1 VPEYKK
7 FLLIGA
13 ALAALGVLLGAF
25 AAHGLEKAI
34 SDLRML
40 DRFETAVRYQFYHA
54 LGLILVFLLA
64 KQGLASRLLQWSGR
78 SMIAGI
84 LLFSGSLY
92 IYVLSGTK
100 WVVILTPIG
109 GVFFIAAWVLL
120 FIAAWKHAS

>member
-1 VPEYKK
+1 MPEYKK
-7 FLLIGA
+7 FLLIGT
-13 ALAALGVLLGAF
+13 ALAALGMLLGAF
-25 AAHGLEKAI
+25 AAHGLEKAVT
-34 SDLRML
+34 DLRML

-92 IYVLSGTK
+92 IYVLSGTQ
-100 WVVILTPIG
+100 WVVIFTPIG
-109 GVFFIAAWVLL
+109 GVLFITAWILL
-120 FIAAWKHAS
+120 FIAAWKHTS

>member
-1 VPEYKK
+1 MPEYKK

-100 WVVILTPIG
+100 WVVMFTPIG
-109 GVFFIAAWVLL
+109 GVFLITAWVLL

>member
-1 VPEYKK
+1 MPEYKK
-7 FLLIGA
+7 FLLIGT

-25 AAHGLEKAI
+25 AAHGLEKAVT
-34 SDLRML
+34 DLRML

-64 KQGLASRLLQWSGR
+64 KQGLASRLLRWSGR

-92 IYVLSGTK
+92 IYVLSGTQ
-100 WVVILTPIG
+100 WVVIFTPIG
-109 GVFFIAAWVLL
+109 GVLFITAWILL
-120 FIAAWKHAS
+120 FIAAWKHTS

>member
-1 VPEYKK
+1 MPEYKK
-7 FLLIGA
+7 FLLIGT

-25 AAHGLEKAI
+25 AAHGLEKAVT
-34 SDLRML
+34 DLRML

-92 IYVLSGTK
+92 IYALSGTQ
-100 WVVILTPIG
+100 WVVIFTPIG
-109 GVFFIAAWVLL
+109 GVLFITAWILL
-120 FIAAWKHAS
+120 FIAAWKHTS

>member
-1 VPEYKK
+1 MPEYKK

-25 AAHGLEKAI
+25 AAHGLEKVI
-34 SDLRML
+34 TDLRML

-100 WVVILTPIG
+100 WVVMFTPIG
-109 GVFFIAAWVLL
+109 GVFLITAWVLL

>member
-34 SDLRML
+34 TDLRML

-100 WVVILTPIG
+100 WVVMFTPIG
-109 GVFFIAAWVLL
+109 GVFFILAWALL

>member
-1 VPEYKK
+1 MPEYKK
-7 FLLIGA
+7 FLLIGT

-25 AAHGLEKAI
+25 AAHGLEKAVT
-34 SDLRML
+34 DLRML

-92 IYVLSGTK
+92 IYVLSGTQ
-100 WVVILTPIG
+100 WVVIFTPIG
-109 GVFFIAAWVLL
+109 GVLFITAWILL